1 MSYARRS
8 GSTRYPLPARCKALP
23 LVLAVGASS
32 LALAQDRVIEEV
44 VVSAQKREQSM
55 QDVSIAVS
63 AFSEEE
69 LNSLAVSNLEELTEF
84 VSGVELFDDR
94 GAGQPTW
101 VIRGVGLADFNANNT
116 PTAAIHYDDYYLTS
130 NVLGGIGL
138 FDIGRV
144 EVLKGPQG
152 GLYGRNSSG
161 GAVQVL
167 SRRAEVG
174 AESNGY
180 LTGSYG
186 RWGRHGLEAA
196 FGGKLGDSAAFRV
209 AAMTD
214 QDGGWQDSLVTP
226 QDDEHGDRDF
236 SAVRVQLSWQP
247 TENID
252 AWLKIEGGADKS
264 ETTLAYSRA
273 LYDLETGD
281 FCSAALAGRQDELNC
296 VTLSNL
302 TNAFVLTPGDPGILP
317 GGQSESGTRVLSS
330 PINAVDND
338 WLGVNL
344 QLNWDLGAVSLT
356 SITGYLD
363 YDAQQVYDFDGQ
375 PLVLFEEDSL
385 AQLDSWSQEFRLV
398 SNSDGSL
405 GWLAGAMYAEDEDE
419 ELRIGTTVEN
429 VLIFPSQIE
438 RSFTQK
444 TQSWALYGQLDYAFN
459 EAWALTASL
468 RYTDEDKDM
477 NNYTVKDVPGDFFYL
492 ENVNTAYELDENWSG
507 HVGLD
512 WTPMDDVMV
521 YTRVTQ
527 GFKSGGFFGGFSLT
541 PAEVEPYAEETVVSV
556 EVGFKTMWAERTVRL
571 NGAAF
576 YYDYQDVQGF
586 TQVFSPISGTV
597 VTKLGN
603 LGDAEHTGAELDLL
617 WLPLEGLTLQASLS
631 WLDAEISD
639 SDTLA
644 LSQEFLVLP
653 IEGLKRGFAPEWSS
667 NVLARY
673 EWDTGGLRA
682 AVQANYSWRDDLVNE
697 ESSLTPV
704 NLAAFGHESYGLLNA
719 RVSLGAA
726 DDSWNVALVGR
737 NLSDTEYW
745 ARTSG
750 DDLGSFPSTP
760 GRPMSWLVEATYQW

>member
-236 SAVRVQLSWQP
+236 FGCARS
-247 TENID
+247 
-252 AWLKIEGGADKS
+252 
-264 ETTLAYSRA
+264 
-273 LYDLETGD
+273 
-281 FCSAALAGRQDELNC
+281 
-296 VTLSNL
+296 
-302 TNAFVLTPGDPGILP
+302 
-317 GGQSESGTRVLSS
+317 
-330 PINAVDND
+330 
-338 WLGVNL
+338 
-344 QLNWDLGAVSLT
+344 
-356 SITGYLD
+356 
-363 YDAQQVYDFDGQ
+363 
-375 PLVLFEEDSL
+375 
-385 AQLDSWSQEFRLV
+385 AQL
-398 SNSDGSL
+398 
-405 GWLAGAMYAEDEDE
+405 AA
-419 ELRIGTTVEN
+419 
-429 VLIFPSQIE
+429 
-438 RSFTQK
+438 
-444 TQSWALYGQLDYAFN
+444 YGKY
-459 EAWALTASL
+459 
-468 RYTDEDKDM
+468 
-477 NNYTVKDVPGDFFYL
+477 
-492 ENVNTAYELDENWSG
+492 
-507 HVGLD
+507 
-512 WTPMDDVMV
+512 
-521 YTRVTQ
+521 
-527 GFKSGGFFGGFSLT
+527 
-541 PAEVEPYAEETVVSV
+541 
-556 EVGFKTMWAERTVRL
+556 
-571 NGAAF
+571 
-576 YYDYQDVQGF
+576 
-586 TQVFSPISGTV
+586 
-597 VTKLGN
+597 
-603 LGDAEHTGAELDLL
+603 
-617 WLPLEGLTLQASLS
+617 
-631 WLDAEISD
+631 
-639 SDTLA
+639 
-644 LSQEFLVLP
+644 
-653 IEGLKRGFAPEWSS
+653 
-667 NVLARY
+667 
-673 EWDTGGLRA
+673 
-682 AVQANYSWRDDLVNE
+682 
-697 ESSLTPV
+697 
-704 NLAAFGHESYGLLNA
+704 
-719 RVSLGAA
+719 
-726 DDSWNVALVGR
+726 
-737 NLSDTEYW
+737 
-745 ARTSG
+745 
-750 DDLGSFPSTP
+750 
-760 GRPMSWLVEATYQW
+760 